1 MVTITQSTETRR
13 VYQLAELKAI
23 SETCERL
30 GLTLHMDG
38 ARFANACASLNCS
51 PAELTWRSGVSVLC
65 FGGTKNGMAVGE
77 AILFFDRRLAAD
89 FEFRCKQA
97 GQLASKM
104 RYLSAPWVH
113 MLEDGTWLENARHA
127 HASAK
132 AFASA
137 VVGLPGVELKYPV
150 EANSVFC
157 ALANRSRWNSVR
169 VSGTFIRS
177 SAAVRDSCS
186 PGMRC
191 RIESTR

>member
-1 MVTITQSTETRR
+1 
-13 VYQLAELKAI
+13 
-23 SETCERL
+23 
-30 GLTLHMDG
+30 
-38 ARFANACASLNCS
+38 
-51 PAELTWRSGVSVLC
+51 
-65 FGGTKNGMAVGE
+65 MAVGE